1 MSTSP
6 RPRRRLAAGIAAFAL
21 PATLLTACG
30 GGDDSAED
38 GGLTELNI
46 GQIPAFEAAA
56 VYLGIEEGIF
66 EEHGLD
72 VTVNLA
78 EGGAAVIPSVLSQ
91 ENQIGYSNAVSELA
105 AIDQGLPIRL
115 VHSAYAQQETEEED
129 DYAVL
134 VLPDSDIQGPE
145 DLADANIAVN
155 TLQNLGEVT
164 IRLALEEHGVD
175 TDSVTWTQ
183 LNYSDMYDALERGDV
198 DAVWFVEPFR
208 TPGLDRG
215 WRNVLSS
222 GAHSLPGQ
230 VSGYYFTS
238 EQFNAENPEVVQ
250 AFDDA
255 ITEAIDLAAENPDRV
270 RQVAVD
276 EFGFEEDSASR
287 SNLPLFVNDD
297 DLGALE
303 TIGEASVRY
312 GIIDEEPDYAS
323 LFVER
328 D

>member
-6 RPRRRLAAGIAAFAL
+6 RPRRRLAAGIAALAL

-208 TPGLDRG
+208 T
-215 WRNVLSS
+215 
-222 GAHSLPGQ
+222 HSLPGQ